1 MIVVATDLSKKMGR
15 SVSPMESDRTLDD
28 TINSM
33 PANWS
38 MSANRVSA
46 LIVTENGRTAG
57 IFAELNV
64 LRPYFRIHLCKE
76 R

>member
-1 MIVVATDLSKKMGR
+1 MIVVAAALSKKMVR
-15 SVSPMESDRTLDD
+15 SVF
-28 TINSM
+28 SM
-33 PANWS
+33 
-38 MSANRVSA
+38 
-46 LIVTENGRTAG
+46 IVTENGRTAG